1 MVNKKEIVVKD
12 LRNYVIEVTFNS
24 TVKDNQIR
32 RVTLK
37 PDLMPPNY
45 NESIKNDEINF
56 NNNLDEYIIAWDV
69 RLNQWKKF
77 DINTISYLQ
86 IIDNY

>member
-45 NESIKNDEINF
+45 NESIKNDEIN
-56 NNNLDEYIIAWDV
+56 LII
-69 RLNQWKKF
+69 
-77 DINTISYLQ
+77 T
-86 IIDNY
+86 

>member
-1 MVNKKEIVVKD
+1 MAHKKEIVVKD
-12 LRNYVIEVTFNS
+12 LRNYVIEVTFKPNTTDS
-24 TVKDNQIR
+24 SVR

-37 PDLMPPNY
+37 PDLLPSNY
-45 NESIKNDEINF
+45 NENIKNDEIEF

-77 DINTISYLQ
+77 DVNTITYQ
-86 IIDNY
+86 IGRAHV